1 MEWRKITGQ
10 WWPPLLG
17 LASFV
22 VGVPGLLDDAAA
34 WRQWIGDMSPLLSG
48 VFMGV
53 GGALIGLWVFVK
65 LSNLIR
71 SKAKGATDIT
81 VDYMTACVIANRYI
95 DPDQTMTASKLIA
108 VRAQILARFDK
119 VVGAR
124 IGDQY
129 NGQLLRQWFQKNAAR
144 SLVAHQ
150 DEIT

>member
-65 LSNLIR
+65 LSNL
-71 SKAKGATDIT
+71 
-81 VDYMTACVIANRYI
+81 
-95 DPDQTMTASKLIA
+95 
-108 VRAQILARFDK
+108 
-119 VVGAR
+119 
-124 IGDQY
+124 
-129 NGQLLRQWFQKNAAR
+129 
-144 SLVAHQ
+144 
-150 DEIT
+150 